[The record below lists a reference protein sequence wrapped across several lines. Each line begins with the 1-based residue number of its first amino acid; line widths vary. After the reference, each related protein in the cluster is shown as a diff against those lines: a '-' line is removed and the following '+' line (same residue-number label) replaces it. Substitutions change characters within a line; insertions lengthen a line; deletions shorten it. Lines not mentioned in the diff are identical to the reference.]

1 MSSLPQLIRTNVQRN
16 GDKIATRFK
25 GRERTWHAVQDR
37 VARLAAGLRSLDVG
51 EGDRVAVLALNSDR
65 YFEFYFGTSWAG
77 AVFVPVNNR
86 LAPAE
91 FVHWLN
97 DSGSQ
102 VLFVDDNYLQAV
114 AEIRDRLESVQHLV
128 YMGDGDLP
136 QGYLAY
142 EALLNAQAP
151 VAPTSRS
158 GDDMAGL
165 FYTGGTTGKSKGVML
180 SHANLLA
187 NIRAI
192 GSGLAVQ
199 PTDVGVSWLP
209 LYHDMGLIG
218 FVMAPLVTRTP
229 VTFLSTLDFLKQPE
243 LWVRTLSE
251 DRGTISFGP
260 NFGYALTARRTA
272 STIRP

>member
-37 VARLAAGLRSLDVG
+37 VARLAAGLHSLDVG

-65 YFEFYFGTSWAG
+65 YFEFYFGASWAG

-102 VLFVDDNYLQAV
+102 VLFVDDNYLPAV
-114 AEIRDRLESVQHLV
+114 AEIRDRLESVRHLV

-136 QGYLAY
+136 DGYLAY

-151 VAPTSRS
+151 VAPSSARGRRHGRPVLHRRHHRQVQGRHAQPPQPDLQRAAGATLHTGHGGRRVPACRAHVSPGGWLLFHAGHHHGLHTCHRPQPSNPNWCSRPC
-158 GDDMAGL
+158 
-165 FYTGGTTGKSKGVML
+165 
-180 SHANLLA
+180 
-187 NIRAI
+187 R
-192 GSGLAVQ
+192 
-199 PTDVGVSWLP
+199 
-209 LYHDMGLIG
+209 
-218 FVMAPLVTRTP
+218 TRR
-229 VTFLSTLDFLKQPE
+229 S
-243 LWVRTLSE
+243 
-251 DRGTISFGP
+251 
-260 NFGYALTARRTA
+260 
-272 STIRP
+272 RPPCWYRP